1 MCGII
6 GYTGKNNAKDIILQG
21 LSALEYRGY
30 DSAGLCIRSTEGGF
44 RTVKC
49 GGRVSELAAKAAGV
63 DLSGVCGI
71 GHTRWATHG
80 APTEANAHPHAS
92 DSLVLVHNGIIDNCL
107 ELRKTLSSEG
117 YIFLSETDTE
127 AVAHLIDREY
137 KKYGDPAR
145 AISSASSQLVGS
157 FALAIMFSDLP
168 GEIWAIRRDNPLIVA
183 MAEDGSY
190 LASDIPAILGH
201 SRDVFRPGEN
211 EVVRLRSDGVTVIRP
226 DGKEVPAEPVRVD
239 WNVGAADKEEY
250 AHFMLKEIH
259 EQPDAIRRSASHR
272 INADGLPDFTVDGI
286 EPSFWT
292 EFDSIAIISCGS
304 ATHAGL
310 VGRHLIEN
318 LAGIPVTVNT
328 ASEYRY
334 DPPAPY
340 GRTLA
345 LAISQSGETA
355 DTLAGLRLAKS
366 MGLRSA
372 AIINVFGSAIATEAE
387 HVMYTNAGPEIAV
400 ATTKG
405 YSTQVTI
412 LALMAAQIALAR
424 NKMTTEQ
431 AIKFCRDLT
440 NVVPAAISAILS
452 RRDEIRSLAE
462 KIYAHDDLY
471 YIGRGLDCPAGT
483 ECSLKL
489 KEISYIHS
497 EAYAAGELKHGTLSL
512 VEEGTPVVALA
523 TDCRYYDK
531 MAGNIREVRARGGY
545 LLLVCGP
552 DFSDPAEFSDD
563 SFILPAV
570 PPAFAPLVSVAFSQ
584 ILAYEAALMRGCDVD
599 HPRNLAKSVTVE

>member
-6 GYTGKNNAKDIILQG
+6 GYTGKNTAKDIIIRG
-21 LSALEYRGY
+21 LTALEYRGY
-30 DSAGLCIRSTEGGF
+30 DSAGLCVTDDNGCF

-49 GGRVSELAAKAAGV
+49 GGRVSELAAKAES
-63 DLSGVCGI
+63 SGIPGTCGI

-92 DSLVLVHNGIIDNCL
+92 DSLILVHNGIIDNCL
-107 ELRKTLSSEG
+107 ELRKILSAEG
-117 YIFLSETDTE
+117 YVFLSETDTE

-137 KKYGDPAR
+137 KKSGDPAN
-145 AISSASSQLVGS
+145 AIFSAASLLTGS
-157 FALAIMFSDLP
+157 FALAIMFFDRP

-183 MAEDGSY
+183 VADDGSY

-211 EVVRLRSDGVTVIRP
+211 EVMRLCADGVTVTRT
-226 DGKEVPAEPVRVD
+226 DGTVFPAKPVRID
-239 WNVGAADKEEY
+239 WNVGTADKEGY

-259 EQPDAIRRSASHR
+259 EQPDAIRRCATHR

-292 EFDSIAIISCGS
+292 EFDSISIISCGS

-424 NKMTTEQ
+424 GKMTAEQ
-431 AIKFCRDLT
+431 ASSYCRDLT
-440 NVVPAAISAILS
+440 NVVPAAVSAVIS

-462 KIYAHDDLY
+462 KIFGHDDLY

-512 VEEGTPVVALA
+512 VEEGTPVIALA
-523 TDCRYYDK
+523 TDRRYYDK

-545 LLLVCGP
+545 LLLVCGQ
-552 DFSDPAEFSDD
+552 DFANPEEFSDD
-563 SFILPAV
+563 FFVLPAV
-570 PPAFAPLVSVAFSQ
+570 SPAFSPLVTVAFSQ